1 MKKYTFAILL
11 TVFTVILTGCGTK
24 PELPAAPDSEPTSAA
39 SANTLSEIKEDGVL
53 TIGLDDTLPPFEY
66 RNDKNEL
73 EGFDID
79 FAEALGK
86 ELGVDIEYRP
96 SKWDGIIPAL
106 EAGRFDIVLSAMNIT
121 EERSKKVDFVEYLGS
136 GQIVVVEAGNPLDI
150 QSIEDL
156 RGKVVGVQLGST
168 GETAAESIEGIKE
181 LTKYDGTTDV
191 LNDMGLGRV
200 DAAVVG
206 ESIAKYYITKKPEDF
221 EIVGEPFQLQPMGI
235 AMRKGDRELQEAL
248 AEAVQTLKDNGTFNN
263 IYKKWFGTDVP
274 D

>member
-1 MKKYTFAILL
+1 MKKYSFAFLL
-11 TVFTVILTGCGTK
+11 LALTLLVTGCGSK
-24 PELPAAPDSEPTSAA
+24 PDLPPAPDSDA
-39 SANTLSEIKEDGVL
+39 SAKASTYTLSKIKEEGVL

-86 ELGVDIEYRP
+86 ELGVEIEFRP

-106 EAGRFDIVLSAMNIT
+106 DAGRFDIVLSAMNIT
-121 EERSKKVDFVEYLGS
+121 EERSKKVDFVKYLGS
-136 GQIVVVEAGNPLDI
+136 GQIVVVEAGNPLNI

-156 RGKVVGVQLGST
+156 KGKVVGVQLGST
-168 GETAAESIEGIKE
+168 GETAAESIDGIEEIK
-181 LTKYDGTTDV
+181 KYDGTTDV

-206 ESIAKYYITKKPEDF
+206 ESIGKYYMKKKPEEF
-221 EIVGEPFQLQPMGI
+221 EIAGEPFQLQPMGI
-235 AMRKGDRELQEAL
+235 ALRKGDQELQEAL
-248 AEAVQTLKDNGTFNN
+248 ETAVQTLKDNGTFNE

-274 D
+274 E